1 MSKENTTNTMGIFNY
16 IQKNGIVTKKE
27 LENNGFKY
35 VSQSLR
41 DLELQGYKFNRVNL
55 GNGKIGGVSYE
66 FVGMGKRREYNRPK
80 YTRKTTKKTEGV
92 KVVKKQFLVV
102 EKPVKEEME
111 EMREK
116 LIVPKSAKEAV
127 VDYLKKHGKIT
138 SYEAMK
144 KFNCTSLPRIIFSL
158 RAEGYNI
165 TKSVTR
171 EDKNYNNKID
181 RIQSCCTYYLEEA
194 PKPKKYRI
202 SIIENMS
209 ALAFASIKLNPTPVD
224 ALSSEVDAELT
235 VNRLVNG
242 DIMILSSVFNIFAPK
257 TRFAMDWV
265 DDRTAVVYSVVK
277 AGWFKKVK
285 TLIRTYK
292 ITEE

>member
-1 MSKENTTNTMGIFNY
+1 MKKSSISNTTGIFNY

-27 LENNGFKY
+27 LEDNGFKY

-41 DLELQGYKFNRVNL
+41 ELELRGYKFNRVNL
-55 GNGKIGGVSYE
+55 GNGKAGGVAYE
-66 FVGMGKRREYNRPK
+66 FVGMGKKREYNRPK
-80 YTRKTTKKTEGV
+80 YIRKTAKKTESV
-92 KVVKKQFLVV
+92 EVV
-102 EKPVKEEME
+102 EEPAKDEME

-116 LIVPKSAKEAV
+116 LIVPKSAKGAV
-127 VDYLKKHGKIT
+127 LDYLLKHRKIT